1 MSRDDRVSVGVHGR
15 ANDATMLRSAG
26 LRVKEGLLLQ
36 GLGETEVE
44 RSRR

>member
-1 MSRDDRVSVGVHGR
+1 MGRDDRASVGVHGR

-26 LRVKEGLLLQ
+26 LREGLLLQ
-36 GLGETEVE
+36 GFGETEVE